1 MKMGKTLQ
9 TPLALVLQ
17 GFAMGAVL
25 FFTLDPFAATAPP
38 PPPPPAGESILAGVE
53 A

>member
-25 FFTLDPFAATAPP
+25 FLTLDPFAATA